1 MGHVS
6 CRHGRGFYPDLAN
19 PSGKQG
25 FHREREPVGKR
36 EEGRVQ

>member
-6 CRHGRGFYPDLAN
+6 CRHGRGFYPDFAN